1 MAIDNDK
8 QAIIESL
15 ASPSGYATVRL
26 RIKLHPKQAQVL
38 DALFEHKKV
47 VFRCGNGVGK
57 TSVVMVCAILYAL
70 EMLNAQVV
78 STSATYRQVVA
89 QLIPCLK
96 KYSALYPQWQFL
108 DNTIVIGGVKKY
120 IGFSA
125 GPDAASFQG
134 FHEYPG
140 QPLLMLVDEAA
151 GVGSNIF
158 EQIDRC
164 QPTYY
169 LCCGSPL
176 SPEGVFYQME
186 SDPKVY
192 KFFRHY
198 KLNQYECL
206 KENGYWIDRLS
217 IEQMIAKWGG
227 AEHPLVKSSVFGEFA
242 ENIEGSIISLS
253 ALEKCLSNPPV
264 YMPGPRCCGIDFGGG
279 VAETAIYLRIGNKVT
294 REDSFVLSD
303 TMETVGRIVK
313 VLKRLRFEVGL
324 LDNEINADSDGIG
337 LPMIDRLSENGFKIN
352 KFHGG
357 SPAVNSEEYRNLIA
371 EAWINACRKIEKCE
385 LIIDA
390 NDIEL
395 RMQLLSRKAKLN
407 SSGKLQLEAK
417 VDMAA
422 RNVASPDRAD
432 SFVMAVNGP
441 IPSGEI
447 TWAQSKPMS
456 PILTHNNNNFTNRRY
471 SLI

>member
-1 MAIDNDK
+1 MPTDQELVI
-8 QAIIESL
+8 QALSI
-15 ASPSGYATVRL
+15 PSGYATVRL
-26 RIKLHPKQAQVL
+26 GINLHPTQAKAL
-38 DALFEHKKV
+38 DSLFADHKV

-57 TSVVMVCAILYAL
+57 TSIVLVVAILYAL

-96 KYSALYPQWQFL
+96 KYSKLYPTWQFHE
-108 DNTIVIGGVKKY
+108 NTIIINSIKKY

-134 FHEYPG
+134 FHAYPG

-176 SPEGVFYQME
+176 SPEGEFYKME
-186 SDPKVY
+186 TDPNVY
-192 KFFRHY
+192 KFFKHF
-198 KLNQYECL
+198 KLSQYDCL
-206 KENGYWIDRLS
+206 RENGYWIDRLS

-227 AEHPLVKSSVFGEFA
+227 KEHPLVQSSVFGEFS
-242 ENIEGSIISLS
+242 ENIEGSILSLS
-253 ALEKCLSNPPV
+253 SLEKCLNNPPL
-264 YMPGPRCCGIDFGGG
+264 YIPGPRCCGIDFGGG
-279 VAETAIYLRIGNKVT
+279 IAETAIYIRIGNKVT

-324 LDNEINADSDGIG
+324 LDSEINADADGIG
-337 LPMIDRLSENGFKIN
+337 LPMIDRLIENGFKVN

-357 SPAVNSEEYRNLIA
+357 SPAINTDEYRNIIA
-371 EAWINACRKIEKCE
+371 EAWISACRKIEKCE
-385 LIIDA
+385 LIINPD
-390 NDIEL
+390 DVEL

-407 SSGKLQLEAK
+407 SSGKMQLEAK
-417 VDMAA
+417 IDMAA

-441 IPSGEI
+441 ISCGEL
-447 TWAQSKPMS
+447 TFAQSP
-456 PILTHNNNNFTNRRY
+456 NNSYTRY
-471 SLI
+471 SKDRVYSFF

>member
-1 MAIDNDK
+1 MPLTDQEILARAI
-8 QAIIESL
+8 SV
-15 ASPSGYATVRL
+15 PSGYAKLVL
-26 RIKLHPKQAQVL
+26 KINLHPIQAQVL
-38 DALFEHKKV
+38 DSLFNDKKV
-47 VFRCGNGVGK
+47 VFRCANGVGK
-57 TSVVMVCAILYAL
+57 TSIVLVCAILYAL
-70 EMLNAQVV
+70 HILNAQVV

-89 QLIPCLK
+89 QLIPNLK
-96 KYSALYPQWQFL
+96 RYSHLYPDWQFL
-108 DNTIVIGGVKKY
+108 DNTIVINGLKKY

-151 GVGSNIF
+151 GVGANIF

-176 SPEGVFYQME
+176 SPEGEFYKME
-186 SDPKVY
+186 TDPNVY
-192 KFFRHY
+192 RFFKHY
-198 KLNQYECL
+198 KLSQYQCL
-206 KENGYWIDRLS
+206 KEDGYWIDRLN

-227 AEHPLVKSSVFGEFA
+227 KEHPLVQSSVFGEFCA
-242 ENIEGSIISLS
+242 NIEGAILSLS
-253 ALEKCLSNPPV
+253 ALEKCINNPPIYV
-264 YMPGPRCCGIDFGGG
+264 PGPRCSGIDFGGG
-279 VAETAIYLRIGNKVT
+279 IAETAIYMRIGNKVT
-294 REDSFVLSD
+294 REDAFVLSD

-313 VLKRLRFEVGL
+313 CLKRLRFEVGL

-337 LPMIDRLSENGFKIN
+337 LPMIDRLVENGFKVN

-357 SPAVNSEEYRNLIA
+357 APAINTEEYRNLIA
-371 EAWINACRKIEKCE
+371 EAWISACRKIEKCE
-385 LIIDA
+385 LIIDP

-407 SSGKLQLEAK
+407 SNGKMQLEAK
-417 VDMAA
+417 IDMAA

-441 IPSGEI
+441 IPSGEL
-447 TWAQSKPMS
+447 TFVQSKVNSSNHGPVNPYTTRS
-456 PILTHNNNNFTNRRY
+456 HNFF
-471 SLI
+471 